1 MQEPAMSESIER
13 RYVIVVAVDL
23 SSISEAVIEHALDMA
38 GRHARVHV
46 HAVTVVPAVSGFLR
60 PRARAAEDTAA
71 ELAEAES
78 ALRERLIET
87 ASVFLRQSAES
98 LDWRLRTH
106 ARAGHPAEEI
116 TALSDEVEADLIVL
130 GQHGWSG
137 RRHRLVGSVSEC
149 VSRMAH
155 CSVLLVQP
163 AAHEAR
169 AGAPEPQCPAC
180 VVTRRSSDGEDWFC
194 ERHRDDHRDR
204 ALTVL
209 LPWSELSTR
218 PGGIY

>member
-23 SSISEAVIEHALDMA
+23 SSISEAVIEHALDTA
-38 GRHARVHV
+38 GRHARVDV
-46 HAVTVVPAVSGFLR
+46 HAVTVVPAGSGFLH
-60 PRARAAEDTAA
+60 RAAGQDTAA
-71 ELAEAES
+71 ELAEAER

-87 ASVFLRQSAES
+87 ASVFLRSAGEPAG
-98 LDWRLRTH
+98 WRLRMH
-106 ARAGHPAEEI
+106 VRAGHPAEEI
-116 TALSDEVEADLIVL
+116 AALSDEVDADLIVL

-137 RRHRLVGSVSEC
+137 RRHRLVGSVSER

-163 AAHEAR
+163 AAHVAR
-169 AGAPEPQCPAC
+169 ASAPEQPCPAC
-180 VVTRRSSDGEDWFC
+180 TATRRDSDGDTWFC
-194 ERHRDDHRDR
+194 ERHRDDRRDR
-204 ALTVL
+204 ALTAL

-218 PGGIY
+218 PGGLY